1 MSVLSSR
8 PLPAITGFSL
18 SVSKSRLCSSAR
30 RWLSFCLRRPQPKW
44 HPDLR
49 VATNVLLFYRNGKYL
64 FANSFIPTVFL
75 TFQSA
80 LATDATGKTCKKAP
94 SDNIINSRRVDE
106 RRVDEEI
113 SFTGLSLANNDF
125 QEKQTSLFTRLL
137 LK

>member
-30 RWLSFCLRRPQPKW
+30 RWLSFCLHRPQPKW

-64 FANSFIPTVFL
+64 FANSSIPTIFL

-80 LATDATGKTCKKAP
+80 LATDATGKNCKKAP
-94 SDNIINSRRVDE
+94 SDNIITS

-113 SFTGLSLANNDF
+113 SLTGLSLANNDF
-125 QEKQTSLFTRLL
+125 QEKQTSVFTRLL